1 MSAPQQSTP
10 PASLPSMTSPLGTAL
25 PAIRDRDYLL
35 DRSGVIFKVIGD
47 VHPGSH
53 WLGYVKYYP
62 DERGDREL
70 FGRTYRQNTVV
81 SKAFGILADRPE
93 CYVYSP
99 AIGCVITGVPREDVV
114 THYSCR
120 RALAAL
126 HHSPELLDGSPVSK
140 DLAAIITWVVDAGAT
155 DVIGV
160 TGSFLVGVCNA
171 RSDIDLVC
179 YGSRGY
185 ETAQALFAERSLIQ
199 PYEGDT
205 LTRLYIRRAKY
216 MAGSS
221 FDALL
226 QQESRKLQGLTTGA
240 GAHINCEPLRADGDR
255 TLAAVAAQ
263 EVGAIS
269 VLARVTDHTEGLAT
283 PAVYGISVDTVI
295 GSTIDEPTTFAR
307 RITQMRSYLGA
318 YTGAFREG
326 DVVYLSGRLVHLHG
340 PGEHSTFGIELTPWS
355 AAESF
360 LANLSR

>member
-1 MSAPQQSTP
+1 
-10 PASLPSMTSPLGTAL
+10 MTATTS
-25 PAIRDRDYLL
+25 
-35 DRSGVIFKVIGD
+35 VIFKVIGD

-53 WLGYVKYYP
+53 GPGYVKYYP
-62 DERGDREL
+62 DERGDRSL

-99 AIGCVITGVPREDVV
+99 AVGCVITGVPREDVV
-114 THYSCR
+114 THYSCH

-140 DLAAIITWVVDAGAT
+140 DLAAVITWVVDADAT

-179 YGSRGY
+179 YGPRGY

-199 PYEGDT
+199 PYGGDT

-221 FDALL
+221 FDALMR
-226 QQESRKLQGLTTGA
+226 QESRKLQGMTA
-240 GAHINCEPLRADGDR
+240 
-255 TLAAVAAQ
+255 
-263 EVGAIS
+263 
-269 VLARVTDHTEGLAT
+269 
-283 PAVYGISVDTVI
+283 
-295 GSTIDEPTTFAR
+295 
-307 RITQMRSYLGA
+307 
-318 YTGAFREG
+318 
-326 DVVYLSGRLVHLHG
+326 G
-340 PGEHSTFGIELTPWS
+340 PGRTSTASCCGTTATAPWPRWQPRRS
-355 AAESF
+355 ARSACWPG
-360 LANLSR
+360 